1 MHGYCQELT
10 NLNVQLFI
18 FKRFYMK
25 SSHPLKKSALF
36 SVSMLIGISAANAHT
51 TDLSASVLNDCD
63 ALTSFARNADH
74 NEAQI
79 SDQQMKNYVD
89 ARVACQVQH
98 QDQHLQS
105 EKYFVNKYGS
115 QSNK

>member
-1 MHGYCQELT
+1 
-10 NLNVQLFI
+10 
-18 FKRFYMK
+18 MK
-25 SSHPLKKSALF
+25 SYHSLKNIALL
-36 SVSMLIGISAANAHT
+36 SLSMLIGVSAANAHT
-51 TDLSASVLNDCD
+51 TSLDASILNNCD

-79 SDQQMKNYVD
+79 SNTQKKNYID

-105 EKYFVNKYGS
+105 EKYFVKEYGRDRDK
-115 QSNK
+115 NAATILKEYIAH